1 MIDGRRSLIWR
12 ALTWFTIAHALL
24 LIVVM
29 VCYAIDAGQDR
40 WELDFHL
47 SPVGVARF
55 LCQDCWFLL
64 VFALLGDAL
73 LLVITLRGR
82 KGKYADDCFHAA
94 VCLFVLALV
103 VPMAA
108 MLYVSLGYAQ
118 ADTRPWYVSAGA
130 LFPFEHGNPIG
141 FPRHFDFRGSTLEFL
156 GSLLVQLQ
164 LWLPYLLLV
173 AIPTTWVGFGKTAWR
188 RRRVWAWLYGIAGC
202 CVLLGVACFTVWSFS
217 ITIRAPGMVDHRIQE
232 LRQAGE
238 PTTMADLDEFYQVPA
253 GAADLSAEWNQF
265 YAESWRSEGKLMPR
279 LPLLESRDEGDAN
292 DAWHAYAPFAPE
304 LERLRALAMQ
314 PGYVRRE
321 IDYTTCL
328 ERHERRN
335 KWREPRT
342 DELVTA
348 YLALG
353 WDARLSVDDGDF
365 ERAGQALLGLI
376 HVTDIRACEPLCETR
391 ANVLWRTETT
401 VKLLADLLPRAAM
414 SEASLRK
421 LLDALQTA
429 NYEESL
435 ARSLQA
441 ERVVYL
447 SLFRDKSQFRVTLD
461 GRDVEL
467 LNILDA
473 FQLAIEMSRRPWH
486 EAFPALRERETS
498 NQRWLHAPGFVQ
510 MVGATRWLPT
520 FSEIRTTT
528 AQCRA
533 FNTVA
538 QIAIAVELNRRKLG
552 RLPQDL
558 EQAVRDVL
566 PAAPQ
571 DPFDGEPMRYEV
583 VEENLC
589 VIWSIGDDGVDN
601 GGQPPD
607 IAITLDCPASESA
620 R

>member
-1 MIDGRRSLIWR
+1 MMVDGRRSLIWR
-12 ALTWFTIAHALL
+12 VLTWFTIAHALL
-24 LIVVM
+24 LVVVM
-29 VCYAIDAGQDR
+29 VYYAIDAGPDR
-40 WELDFHL
+40 WKLDFHL

-55 LCQDCWFLL
+55 LCKDCWFLL

-94 VCLFVLALV
+94 ICLYVLALV
-103 VPMAA
+103 VPMVA
-108 MLYVSLGYAQ
+108 LFYVSLGYAQ
-118 ADTRPWYVSAGA
+118 ADSRPWYDSAGS
-130 LFPFEHGNPIG
+130 LFPFKHGNPIG
-141 FPRHFDFRGSTLEFL
+141 FPRHFDLGDSTFEFL

-173 AIPTTWVGFGKTAWR
+173 AIPTTWVGFGRTAWK

-202 CVLLGVACFTVWSFS
+202 CVLMGVACFTVWSFR
-217 ITIRAPGMVDHRIQE
+217 ITTRAPGTVDERIQE

-253 GAADLSAEWNQF
+253 GTADLSAEWNQLC
-265 YAESWRSEGKLMPR
+265 AEAWGSEGQLR
-279 LPLLESRDEGDAN
+279 LGLPMFESRDDGAGN
-292 DAWHAYAPFAPE
+292 VAWHALAPFAPE
-304 LERLRALAMQ
+304 LDRLRALAMQ

-328 ERHERRN
+328 ERHERRT
-335 KWREPRT
+335 KWREPRG
-342 DELVTA
+342 DELGTA
-348 YLALG
+348 YCALG
-353 WDARLSVDDGDF
+353 WDACLSVDVGDF

-376 HVTDIRACEPLCETR
+376 HVTDIRAYEPLCESHLSR
-391 ANVLWRTETT
+391 RFEVQST
-401 VKLLADLLPRAAM
+401 VDILADLLPRAAM
-414 SEASLRK
+414 SEASMRK

-429 NYEESL
+429 NYEGSL

-447 SLFRDKSQFRVTLD
+447 ALFRDKSQFWVTLD

-473 FQLAIEMSRRPWH
+473 FQLAIEMSRRPWY
-486 EAFPALRERETS
+486 EAFPVLRDREAS
-498 NQRWLHAPGFVQ
+498 NQRWLRTAGLSKLF
-510 MVGATRWLPT
+510 GATLLMPE
-520 FSEIRTTT
+520 FSEIRTTI

-533 FNTVA
+533 YNSAA

-558 EQAVRDVL
+558 EEVVRDVL
-566 PAAPQ
+566 PAVPE

-583 VEENLC
+583 VDENMC

-607 IAITLDCPASESA
+607 IAITLDYPAE
-620 R
+620 